1 MNTDWDYLT
10 NAKNGDEKAADYL
23 FRKYSRAII
32 KMAALITGSLD
43 SAKDI
48 VQETFFRLI
57 SKNVKHHEGNFKTYL
72 TTIAYRLALKEKYR
86 TSKNHSINEKDF
98 INENDS
104 PVNYQTDKETKS
116 NIFTVINSLPLNQR
130 EILIL
135 RFYGGHSY
143 EEIARI
149 TKLPLGTVKSRIFYA
164 VKACGGKLKL
174 RGVI

>member
-10 NAKNGDEKAADYL
+10 YAKNGDEKAAEFL
-23 FRKYSRAII
+23 FRKYSKPII

-48 VQETFFRLI
+48 LQETFLRLI
-57 SKNVKHHEGNFKTYL
+57 YKKVKHREGNFKTYV

-86 TSKNHSINEKDF
+86 TNRSYSINEKDF
-98 INENDS
+98 VNENDS
-104 PVNYQTDKETKS
+104 TVKDHSDKETKS
-116 NIFTVINSLPLNQR
+116 TIFSVINSLPLNQR
-130 EILIL
+130 EILVL

-164 VKACGGKLKL
+164 VKACGSKLKL